1 MPPLYLARVEDLGRG
16 DLVQV
21 DCAACHHVSAADT
34 GLLAAVRA
42 RPQRE
47 GPRPKVAGPLPRV
60 RSEGAGRRFGQVG
73 ASGRVSPACPGI
85 SERAAPVCAYF
96 ARRKSA
102 TKP

>member
-1 MPPLYLARVEDLGRG
+1 MQPLYLVRIGDLGRG

-21 DCAACHHVSAADT
+21 DSAACH
-34 GLLAAVRA
+34 LLALLT
-42 RPQRE
+42 PDF
-47 GPRPKVAGPLPRV
+47 LPRLGLSRQAKV
-60 RSEGAGRRFGQVG
+60 LDLKSQVPRMRSEGAGRRFGQVG
-73 ASGRVSPACPGI
+73 ASGRVSPAYPGI